1 MVRELGAMMAAIVV
15 AGRTG
20 AAFAAE
26 LGTMRVTQEIDAL
39 TTLGLSP
46 VELLVLPPWPCWN

>member
-1 MVRELGAMMAAIVV
+1 MMAAIVV

-26 LGTMRVTQEIDAL
+26 LGTMRVDAGAS
-39 TTLGLSP
+39 TRYQTLGLSP
-46 VELLVLPPWPCWN
+46 